1 MCGFCGFINTHK
13 VAGSFDHVSHTLTH
27 MLDTIIHRGPDDEG
41 KWFDHATDIA
51 HIALGHRRLSI
62 QDLSAAGH
70 QPMSSATERFIIVF
84 NGEIY
89 NFEAIRQDI
98 EAEHAYRWHGHSD
111 TEVILAA
118 IECWGVAAALK
129 RMTGMFAFAL
139 WDKQAQTLYLA
150 RDRMGE
156 KPLYFGWQ
164 QGVFLFGSELKA
176 LRAHPAWNGE
186 IDRNVLA
193 SYLRYGY
200 IAAPHSI
207 YSGIY
212 KLQPGHYLAIATD
225 DLVSGINPEPT
236 VYWSI
241 DAAEK
246 QGALE
251 PFTGSA
257 KEASQTLD
265 GLLRKAISGQM
276 IADVPVGA
284 FLSGGIDSS
293 TIVAFMQ
300 DISSQPV
307 NTFTIGFEEKGYN
320 EAEHAKAVANHLGT
334 HHTELYVTPQQ
345 ALDVIPKLPSLYD
358 EPFADASQ
366 IPTFL
371 VSELARQQVTVSLS
385 GDGGDELF
393 CGYSRYDLV
402 TGWQQ
407 RINKLPYP
415 VRKLFKQTVNTLPAV
430 VFNKLLFW
438 AEDYLT
444 ASESSGSISQR
455 LKIIAEVLNGEDI
468 YALYRFAC
476 SGWKNPNALVIGA
489 EEVATP
495 FDFTDDFSNRFA
507 NDPRSGMMFIDQ
519 QAYLPDDIL
528 AKVDRAGM
536 GVSLES
542 RIPLL
547 DHHIVEFAWSLPNS
561 IKMHKGEAKWPLRD
575 LLYQHVPQKLV
586 DRPKMG
592 FGVPIDHWLRGPVK
606 EWAEAL
612 LDEQRLREEGYF
624 NPALIQQMWY
634 EHCTNKADWHY
645 TLWYILIFQQW
656 LESQSQ

>member
-13 VAGSFDHVSHTLTH
+13 VTGAFDHVSQTLTH
-27 MLDTIIHRGPDDEG
+27 MLDKIIHRGPDDEG
-41 KWFDHATDIA
+41 KWFDHAADAA

-70 QPMSSATERFIIVF
+70 QPMSSANERFIIVF

-89 NFEAIRQDI
+89 NFEAIRQEI
-98 EAEHAYRWHGHSD
+98 EAEQPYHWHGHSD

-139 WDKQAQTLYLA
+139 WDKKVHKLYLA

-164 QGVFLFGSELKA
+164 QDVFLFGSELKA
-176 LRAHPAWNGE
+176 LRAHPAWNGQ

-207 YSGIY
+207 YRDIY
-212 KLQPGHYLAIATD
+212 KLQSGHYMVIAAD
-225 DLVSGINPEPT
+225 DLVSGVKPVSTP
-236 VYWSI
+236 YWSV
-241 DAAEK
+241 DEAEK
-246 QGALE
+246 QGRLE
-251 PFTGSA
+251 PFTGTA
-257 KEASQTLD
+257 KEASQELD

-293 TIVAFMQ
+293 TVVAFMQ
-300 DISSQPV
+300 DISTQPV

-334 HHTELYVTPQQ
+334 NHTELYVTSKQ
-345 ALDVIPKLPSLYD
+345 ALDVIPKLPTLYD
-358 EPFADASQ
+358 EPFADPSQ

-407 RINKLPYP
+407 RINKLPHP

-455 LKIIAEVLNGEDI
+455 LKIIADVLNGEDI

-489 EEVATP
+489 EEVETP
-495 FDFTDDFSNRFA
+495 FDLTAGFASRFA
-507 NDPRSGMMFIDQ
+507 DDPRNGMMFIDQ

-547 DHHIVEFAWSLPNS
+547 DHHIVEFAWRLPNA
-561 IKMHKGEAKWPLRD
+561 IKTHNGESKWPLRD
-575 LLYQHVPQKLV
+575 LLYQHVPQKMV

-592 FGVPIDHWLRGPVK
+592 FGVPIDHWLRGPIK
-606 EWAEAL
+606 EWADTL

-624 NPALIQQMWY
+624 KPELIRQMWH

-656 LESQSQ
+656 LASQ

>member
-13 VAGSFDHVSHTLTH
+13 VAGSFDHVSQTLTY
-27 MLDTIIHRGPDDEG
+27 MLDKIIHRGPDDEG
-41 KWFDHATDIA
+41 KWFDHTAETA

-98 EAEHAYRWHGHSD
+98 EAEYAYCWHGHSD

-118 IECWGVAAALK
+118 IECWGVAEALK

-139 WDKQAQTLYLA
+139 WDKQAQKLYLA

-207 YSGIY
+207 YSDIY

-225 DLVSGINPEPT
+225 DLVSGVTPEST

-241 DAAEK
+241 DTAEK

-265 GLLRKAISGQM
+265 GLLRKAINGQM

-293 TIVAFMQ
+293 TVVAFMQ

-334 HHTELYVTPQQ
+334 HHTELYVRPQQ

-407 RINKLPYP
+407 RINKLPQP
-415 VRKLFKQTVNTLPAV
+415 VRKLFKQTVNTLPAA

-455 LKIIAEVLNGEDI
+455 LNIIADVLNGKDI

-489 EEVATP
+489 KEVETP
-495 FDFTDDFSNRFA
+495 FDFTEGFSNRFA
-507 NDPRSGMMFIDQ
+507 DDPRSGMMFIDQ

-547 DHHIVEFAWSLPNS
+547 DHHIVEFAWSLPNA

-575 LLYQHVPQKLV
+575 LLYQHVPQQLV

-592 FGVPIDHWLRGPVK
+592 FGVPIDHWLRGPIK

-624 NPALIQQMWY
+624 NPALIRQMWY

-656 LESQSQ
+656 LASQS